1 METNKNTLWE
11 VDEQLFTSLVGKYQS
26 ENEAAFF
33 RNMRFK
39 QEYEVTLSN
48 DVILS
53 ETYNDDEIY
62 LVRVEYDEYLVG
74 KGSNKKNEALLM
86 NLSDALSF
94 NLSTVGLGRAIT
106 LLDWLKERDYVGV
119 KYNHNY
125 MTVIW
130 ATALNSLKQSR

>member
-11 VDEQLFTSLVGKYQS
+11 VDEQLFTSLEGKYQS

-39 QEYEVTLSN
+39 QESEVTLSN

-53 ETYNDDEIY
+53 ETENDDEIY

-74 KGSNKKNEALLM
+74 KGINETNEAHLM
-86 NLSDALSF
+86 NLSEALS
-94 NLSTVGLGRAIT
+94 LDLRSVGLGRAIT

-119 KYNHNY
+119 RYNHNY
-125 MTVIW
+125 DD
-130 ATALNSLKQSR
+130 L